1 MCEIGAGVTKQ
12 RLLIVVLAAAFTASA
27 GCAAGRAF
35 RKGEEASRA
44 GNWDAAVTYFQEAV
58 QGNPDSPEYKI
69 ALERAMQTSA
79 QKHISTAYQLEQK
92 DQLDAAL
99 LEYRK
104 AIEMDSTNRL
114 AVARA
119 AELERIIRDRIE
131 ATRPKPRI
139 DSLREQARQGP
150 PPLLG
155 LRERLRNLNFN
166 NSSVRDIL
174 SIIGTSAG
182 IRITYDQAYQDKAYS
197 IELEDVTVEEALQQI
212 MSANQLFYKVVNS
225 KTIIVVNDRADKRQ
239 QYDDMVVRV
248 FYVSHADA
256 QELSQMV
263 TTVMRVPQMPVA
275 PVIMPNKTAN
285 TITVRATTQVADI
298 IERII
303 RSNDKPRAEV
313 VIDVQILE
321 VNRQRVKQY
330 GLNLNAYALGFMF
343 SPEVAPPNTSAP
355 PTAAPPSPPPFNVN
369 TISQGISAA
378 DFYMTVP
385 TALVRF
391 LETDARTKT
400 IAKPQLRG
408 AEGTKL
414 TLNLGDDV
422 PVLQTV
428 FGAAAQGGFATI
440 PQSSYTYR
448 SVGVNVEV
456 TPRVTYEGE
465 IIMELVVENSTVSG
479 SIDVGGQSAPTF
491 GTRKVTTRLRMREG
505 ESNLLAGL
513 LREDD
518 RRSLS
523 GFPGLLRLPVF
534 KQFLSN
540 NDQQITQ
547 TDIVMLLTPHIVRT
561 HELTAADLSPIYIGT
576 QQNLGLGGP
585 PPLIAPPPDEP
596 VPSVGQGVTQVI
608 PTTPGVSPGGVPRSP
623 VASDPGAQP
632 VNRPPAPG
640 TSPVPTPIA
649 PVPEKPVP
657 PAAPPAGAAPATPPA
672 GAPTVPPGGIPPVT
686 TPPAGAPAGAA
697 PTAPA
702 TAAPPPVVPETPRDK
717 PATPPTP
724 AGPAPATP
732 SQVILTVPGTTFQV
746 AGGPYTMPVSI
757 NNASRV
763 SVMTL
768 TITFNPKVLRVRN
781 VQDGTFMRQGG
792 VATTFT
798 PQIDVASG
806 RVDIA
811 ITRTG
816 DQVGASGS
824 GLLAALLFDAVGPG
838 SAVVT
843 ASGVASTP
851 EGAAVPLQFS
861 PVTVTVR

>member
-1 MCEIGAGVTKQ
+1 VTKQ
-12 RLLIVVLAAAFTASA
+12 RLVFGLILAAAMAGS

-35 RKGEEASRA
+35 RQGQEASRV
-44 GNWDAAVTYFQEAV
+44 GDWDAAVAHYTRAV
-58 QGNPDSPEYKI
+58 QANPDSPEFKI
-69 ALERAMQTSA
+69 ALERAMQSA
-79 QKHISTAYQLEQK
+79 AQEHISRARQLEEK

-104 AIEMDSTNRL
+104 AIEMDGTNRL
-114 AVARA
+114 AASRA
-119 AELERIIRDRIE
+119 AALERSIRERIE
-131 ATRPKPRI
+131 ASRPRPRI
-139 DSLREQARQGP
+139 EALREQARQGP
-150 PPLLG
+150 APLIG
-155 LRERLRNLNFN
+155 LRERLRGLNFA

-174 SIIGTSAG
+174 SFIGSSAG
-182 IRITYDQAYQDKAYS
+182 IRITYDQAFQDKAYS

-212 MSANQLFYKVVNS
+212 MSANQLFYKVVNP
-225 KTIIVVNDRADKRQ
+225 KTIIVINDRADKRQ
-239 QYDDMVVRV
+239 QYEEMVVRV

-256 QELSQMV
+256 QELSTLV
-263 TTVMRVPQMPVA
+263 TTLMRVPQMPVA
-275 PVIMPNKTAN
+275 PVIMANKTAN
-285 TITVRATTQVADI
+285 TITVRATAQIADI
-298 IERII
+298 IERVI

-321 VNRQRVKQY
+321 VNRARAKQY

-355 PTAAPPSPPPFNVN
+355 PTGAPPSPPPFNVN
-369 TISQGISAA
+369 TISQGVSTA
-378 DFYMTVP
+378 DFYMNVP

-391 LETDARTKT
+391 LESDTQTKT

-456 TPRVTYEGE
+456 TPRVTYDGE
-465 IIMELVVENSTVSG
+465 IVLELVIENSTLGG

-491 GTRKVTTRLRMREG
+491 GTRKVTTKLRLREG

-513 LREDD
+513 LRERD
-518 RRSLS
+518 RRDLR

-534 KQFLSN
+534 KQFLSD
-540 NDQQITQ
+540 NDQSIEQ

-561 HELTAADLSPIYIGT
+561 HELTAEDLAPIYIGT

-585 PPLIAPPPDEP
+585 PPLIAPAPDDAPP
-596 VPSVGQGVTQVI
+596 PSVGTSVNQVI
-608 PTTPGVSPGGVPRSP
+608 PTTPGVPPGGVPQSP
-623 VASDPGAQP
+623 VASVPGAQP
-632 VNRPPAPG
+632 VNRPTPPA
-640 TSPVPTPIA
+640 TSPVPTPIT
-649 PVPEKPVP
+649 PVPEKPAP
-657 PAAPPAGAAPATPPA
+657 PGAPPTTPAAPPAPIPPPA
-672 GAPTVPPGGIPPVT
+672 GVLPPGVPSTTSGTPVGGTPT
-686 TPPAGAPAGAA
+686 TP
-697 PTAPA
+697 
-702 TAAPPPVVPETPRDK
+702 AAPPRDTLVTPLRS
-717 PATPPTP
+717 PAPGAPQQTP
-724 AGPAPATP
+724 A
-732 SQVILTVPGTTFQV
+732 QILLTVPGTTFQV
-746 AGGPYTMPVSI
+746 AGGPYTVPVSI
-757 NNASRV
+757 NNAARV

-768 TITFNPKVLRVRN
+768 TITFNPNVLRVRN

-792 VATTFT
+792 VATSFT
-798 PQIDVASG
+798 PQIDAAAG

-811 ITRTG
+811 IARTG
-816 DQVGASGS
+816 DQVGATGS
-824 GLLAALLFDAVGPG
+824 GLLAALLFDAVAPG
-838 SAVVT
+838 SAVIT

-851 EGAAVPLQFS
+851 EGAPAPLQFS

>member
-1 MCEIGAGVTKQ
+1 VTKP
-12 RLLIVVLAAAFTASA
+12 RLVFVFVLAAAVAAS
-27 GCAAGRAF
+27 GCTAGRAF
-35 RKGEEASRA
+35 RQGEEAARL
-44 GNWDAAVTYFQEAV
+44 GDWDAAVAHFQKAV
-58 QGNPDSPEYKI
+58 QENPDSPEYKI
-69 ALERAMQTSA
+69 ALERAMQSA
-79 QKHISTAYQLEQK
+79 ALEHISRARQLEAK

-99 LEYRK
+99 IEYRK
-104 AIEMDSTNRL
+104 AVEMDSTNRL
-114 AVARA
+114 AAARIQA
-119 AELERIIRDRIE
+119 LERTIRDRIE
-131 ATRPKPRI
+131 ASRPKPQI
-139 DSLREQARQGP
+139 DTLREQARQGP

-155 LRERLRNLNFN
+155 LRERLKGLNFN

-174 SIIGTSAG
+174 SIIGSSAG
-182 IRITYDQAYQDKAYS
+182 IRVTYDQAYQDKAYS

-212 MSANQLFYKVVNS
+212 MSANQLFYKVVNP
-225 KTIIVVNDRADKRQ
+225 KTIIVINDRADKRQ
-239 QYDDMVVRV
+239 QYEEMVVRV

-263 TTVMRVPQMPVA
+263 TTIMRVPQMPVA

-285 TITVRATTQVADI
+285 TITVRATAQIADI

-313 VIDVQILE
+313 VVDVQILE

-330 GLNLNAYALGFMF
+330 GLELNAYALGFIF

-355 PTAAPPSPPPFNVN
+355 PTGTPPSPPPFNLN
-369 TISQGISAA
+369 TISQGVSTA

-385 TALVRF
+385 TALVKF
-391 LETDARTKT
+391 LETDSRTKT

-448 SVGVNVEV
+448 AVGVNVEV

-465 IIMELVVENSTVSG
+465 IILELVVENSTVSG
-479 SIDVGGQSAPTF
+479 SINVGGQAAPTF

-513 LREDD
+513 LREED

-561 HELTAADLSPIYIGT
+561 HELTTDDLSPIYIGT

-585 PPLIAPPPDEP
+585 PPLIAPSPDDASVPP
-596 VPSVGQGVTQVI
+596 VGTGVTQVI
-608 PTTPGVSPGGVPRSP
+608 PTSPGVPPGGVPRP
-623 VASDPGAQP
+623 PIASGPGAQVVNPP
-632 VNRPPAPG
+632 VPPG
-640 TSPVPTPIA
+640 TSPVPTPIG
-649 PVPEKPVP
+649 PVPEKP
-657 PAAPPAGAAPATPPA
+657 AAPPPPPATQAPAGVIPP
-672 GAPTVPPGGIPPVT
+672 GIPPVT
-686 TPPAGAPAGAA
+686 TGTPAGAA
-697 PTAPA
+697 PPA
-702 TAAPPPVVPETPRDK
+702 AQPRDTLVT
-717 PATPPTP
+717 PATPPGAPQATP
-724 AGPAPATP
+724 A
-732 SQVILTVPGTTFQV
+732 QIILTVPGTTFQI
-746 AGGPYTMPVSI
+746 AGGPYTVPVSI

-768 TITFNPKVLRVRN
+768 TITFNPNVLRVRN

-798 PQIDVASG
+798 PKIDAAAG

-816 DQVGASGS
+816 DQVGASGA
-824 GLLAALLFDAVGPG
+824 GLLAALLVDAVGPG
-838 SAVVT
+838 SAIIT
-843 ASGVASTP
+843 ANGVASTP
-851 EGAAVPLQFS
+851 EGGAVALQFS

>member
-1 MCEIGAGVTKQ
+1 MCEIGEGVTKH
-12 RLLIVVLAAAFTASA
+12 RLVLVFVLAAVTAS

-35 RKGEEASRA
+35 RQGEEAARL
-44 GNWDAAVTYFQEAV
+44 GDWDTAVAHFQRAV
-58 QGNPDSPEYKI
+58 QENPDSPEYKI
-69 ALERAMQTSA
+69 ALERAMQSSA
-79 QKHISTAYQLEQK
+79 LEHISRARQLEEK

-99 LEYRK
+99 IEYRK
-104 AIEMDSTNRL
+104 AVEMDSTNRL
-114 AVARA
+114 AAARVAA
-119 AELERIIRDRIE
+119 LERTIRDRIE
-131 ATRPKPRI
+131 ASRPRPRI
-139 DSLREQARQGP
+139 DTLREQARQGP

-155 LRERLRNLNFN
+155 LNERLRGLNFQ

-174 SIIGTSAG
+174 SLIGNNAG
-182 IRITYDQAYQDKAYS
+182 IRVTYDQAYQDKAYS
-197 IELEDVTVEEALQQI
+197 IELEDVTVQEALQQI
-212 MSANQLFYKVVNS
+212 MSANQLFYKVVNPR
-225 KTIIVVNDRADKRQ
+225 TIIVVNDRADKRQ
-239 QYDDMVVRV
+239 QYDEMVVRV

-263 TTVMRVPQMPVA
+263 TTIMRVPQMPVA
-275 PVIMPNKTAN
+275 PVIMANKTAN
-285 TITVRATTQVADI
+285 TITVRATAQVADI

-313 VIDVQILE
+313 VVDVQILE

-330 GLNLNAYALGFMF
+330 GLELNAYALGFMF

-355 PTAAPPSPPPFNVN
+355 PTAPLPSPPPFNVN
-369 TISQGISAA
+369 TISQGVSTA
-378 DFYMTVP
+378 DFYMSVP
-385 TALVRF
+385 TALVKF

-448 SVGVNVEV
+448 SVGVNVEM
-456 TPRVTYEGE
+456 TPRVTYDGE
-465 IIMELVVENSTVSG
+465 ILLELVVENSTVSG
-479 SIDVGGQSAPTF
+479 SINVGGQAAPTF
-491 GTRKVTTRLRMREG
+491 GTRKVTTKLRMREG

-513 LREDD
+513 LREED

-547 TDIVMLLTPHIVRT
+547 TDIVMLLTPHVVRT
-561 HELTAADLSPIYIGT
+561 HELTADDLSPIFIGT

-585 PPLIAPPPDEP
+585 PPLIAPAPDDAP
-596 VPSVGQGVTQVI
+596 APSVGTGATQVI
-608 PTTPGVSPGGVPRSP
+608 PTTPGVAPGGVPRPP
-623 VASDPGAQP
+623 VASDPGAQA
-632 VNRPPAPG
+632 VNRPAAPG

-649 PVPEKPVP
+649 PVPEKPGAPPPPPPPAIQAPTGVVP
-657 PAAPPAGAAPATPPA
+657 P
-672 GAPTVPPGGIPPVT
+672 GIPPVT
-686 TPPAGAPAGAA
+686 TGTPVGPQAPAPQPRDTLVTPNAPPGAPQ
-697 PTAPA
+697 
-702 TAAPPPVVPETPRDK
+702 
-717 PATPPTP
+717 ATP
-724 AGPAPATP
+724 A
-732 SQVILTVPGTTFQV
+732 QIILTMPGTTFQV
-746 AGGPYTMPVSI
+746 AGGPYTVPVSI
-757 NNASRV
+757 NNASRA

-768 TITFNPKVLRVRN
+768 TITYNPNVLRVRN

-798 PQIDVASG
+798 PQIDAAAG

-824 GLLAALLFDAVGPG
+824 GLLAALLFDAVAPG
-838 SAVVT
+838 SSIVSVN
-843 ASGVASTP
+843 GVASTP
-851 EGAAVPLQFS
+851 EGAALTLQFS

>member
-1 MCEIGAGVTKQ
+1 MTKH
-12 RLLIVVLAAAFTASA
+12 RLGFVFVLVAALAAS

-35 RKGEEASRA
+35 RQGQEASRL
-44 GNWDAAVTYFQEAV
+44 GDWDAAVAHYTRAV
-58 QGNPDSPEYKI
+58 QANPDSPEYKI
-69 ALERAMQTSA
+69 ALNRAMQSA
-79 QKHISTAYQLEQK
+79 AQEHISRARALEEK

-104 AIEMDSTNRL
+104 AVEMDATNRL
-114 AVARA
+114 ATARA
-119 AELERIIRDRIE
+119 AALERTIRDRIE
-131 ATRPKPRI
+131 ATRPRPQI
-139 DSLREQARQGP
+139 EQLREQARQGP
-150 PPLLG
+150 PPLIG
-155 LRERLRNLNFN
+155 LRERLRGLNFN
-166 NSSVRDIL
+166 NASVKDIL
-174 SIIGTSAG
+174 SIIGSSAG
-182 IRITYDQAYQDKAYS
+182 IRVTYDQAYQDKAYS
-197 IELEDVTVEEALQQI
+197 TELEDVTVEEALQQI
-212 MSANQLFYKVVNS
+212 MSANQLFYKVVNP
-225 KTIIVVNDRADKRQ
+225 KTIIVINDRADKRQ
-239 QYDDMVVRV
+239 QYEDLVVRV

-256 QELSQMV
+256 QELSQTV
-263 TTVMRVPQMPVA
+263 TTIMRIPQMAVA
-275 PVIMPNKTAN
+275 PVIMANKTAN
-285 TITVRATTQVADI
+285 TITVRATAQVADI

-321 VNRQRVKQY
+321 VSRARVKQY
-330 GLNLNAYALGFMF
+330 GLELNSYALGFMF
-343 SPEVAPPNTSAP
+343 SPEVAPPNTSAA
-355 PTAAPPSPPPFNVN
+355 PTGPPPSPPPFNVN
-369 TISQGISAA
+369 TISQGVSTA

-385 TALVRF
+385 TALIRF
-391 LETDARTKT
+391 LETDSRTKT

-422 PVLQTV
+422 PILQTV

-448 SVGVNVEV
+448 SIGVNVEV

-465 IIMELVVENSTVSG
+465 IVLELMVENSTVSG

-491 GTRKVTTRLRMREG
+491 GTRKVTTKLRMREG

-513 LREDD
+513 LREED

-534 KQFLSN
+534 KQFLSG
-540 NDQQITQ
+540 NDQVITQ

-561 HELTAADLSPIYIGT
+561 HDLTTEDLSPIFIGT

-585 PPLIAPPPDEP
+585 PPLIAPTPDDAP
-596 VPSVGQGVTQVI
+596 APSVGTGVTQII
-608 PTTPGVSPGGVPRSP
+608 PTTPGVAPGGLPRPP
-623 VASDPGAQP
+623 VASEPGAQT

-649 PVPEKPVP
+649 PIPEKPGAAPPPATPPATAAPTGAVP
-657 PAAPPAGAAPATPPA
+657 PGTPPTTTGAPVGAAPTTPAGAAP
-672 GAPTVPPGGIPPVT
+672 
-686 TPPAGAPAGAA
+686 
-697 PTAPA
+697 
-702 TAAPPPVVPETPRDK
+702 
-717 PATPPTP
+717 PATPPRDTLVTPTAPPGGPPQPTP
-724 AGPAPATP
+724 A
-732 SQVILTVPGTTFQV
+732 QIILTVPGTTFQV
-746 AGGPYTMPVSI
+746 AGGPYTVPVSI

-768 TITFNPKVLRVRN
+768 TITYNPNVLRVRN

-792 VATTFT
+792 VATSFT
-798 PQIDVASG
+798 PQIDGAAG

-816 DQVGASGS
+816 DQVGASGA
-824 GLLAALLFDAVGPG
+824 GLLAALLFDAVAPG
-838 SAVVT
+838 SAIVS

-851 EGAAVPLQFS
+851 EGGPITLQFS

>member
-1 MCEIGAGVTKQ
+1 
-12 RLLIVVLAAAFTASA
+12 
-27 GCAAGRAF
+27 
-35 RKGEEASRA
+35 
-44 GNWDAAVTYFQEAV
+44 
-58 QGNPDSPEYKI
+58 
-69 ALERAMQTSA
+69 
-79 QKHISTAYQLEQK
+79 
-92 DQLDAAL
+92 
-99 LEYRK
+99 
-104 AIEMDSTNRL
+104 MDSTNRL
-114 AVARA
+114 AAARA
-119 AELERIIRDRIE
+119 AQLERTIRERIE

-139 DSLREQARQGP
+139 DTLREQARQGP

-174 SIIGTSAG
+174 SIIGSSAG

-212 MSANQLFYKVVNS
+212 MSANQLFYKVVNP

-248 FYVSHADA
+248 FYISHADA

-263 TTVMRVPQMPVA
+263 TTIMRVPQMPVA

-330 GLNLNAYALGFMF
+330 GLNLNAYALGFIF
-343 SPEVAPPNTSAP
+343 SPEVAPPNTSAA
-355 PTAAPPSPPPFNVN
+355 PTGTPPSPPPFNVN
-369 TISQGISAA
+369 TISQGVSAA

-391 LETDARTKT
+391 LETDSRTKT

-491 GTRKVTTRLRMREG
+491 GTRKVTTKLRMREG

-561 HELTAADLSPIYIGT
+561 HELTADDLSPIYIGT

-585 PPLIAPPPDEP
+585 PPLIAPAPDEP
-596 VPSVGQGVTQVI
+596 VPSVGQSPTQVI
-608 PTTPGVSPGGVPRSP
+608 PTTPGVSPGGVPRFP
-623 VASDPGAQP
+623 VASDPGAQT

-649 PVPEKPVP
+649 PCAGEARAAGTGAAASADRAGRHDASGCASDHDWRAGGSCSGRTRDGGGSASGGAGNAARQADHTADRRRTGPATGDAGAGHPDRSGHDVPGRGRTIHGAGLDQQRLARVGDDLDDHVQSQGAARAQRSGRHVHAPGRCRHDLHAADRCGQRPRRHRHHQNGRSGRRLWRRP
-657 PAAPPAGAAPATPPA
+657 PRGAAVRRRRSGQRGGHRQRCGEHSGGRCGAAPVQPGHGDRAVGLTMAGVNSQLPTPNSQGDLSRSTESSLGVGSWKLGVVSSVSQRLHLHRAAGRHGHPA
-672 GAPTVPPGGIPPVT
+672 RARVGGDAARPRL
-686 TPPAGAPAGAA
+686 GAA
-697 PTAPA
+697 PERGGTAPL
-702 TAAPPPVVPETPRDK
+702 
-717 PATPPTP
+717 PA
-724 AGPAPATP
+724 
-732 SQVILTVPGTTFQV
+732 
-746 AGGPYTMPVSI
+746 
-757 NNASRV
+757 
-763 SVMTL
+763 
-768 TITFNPKVLRVRN
+768 
-781 VQDGTFMRQGG
+781 
-792 VATTFT
+792 
-798 PQIDVASG
+798 
-806 RVDIA
+806 
-811 ITRTG
+811 
-816 DQVGASGS
+816 
-824 GLLAALLFDAVGPG
+824 
-838 SAVVT
+838 
-843 ASGVASTP
+843 
-851 EGAAVPLQFS
+851 
-861 PVTVTVR
+861 

>member
-1 MCEIGAGVTKQ
+1 
-12 RLLIVVLAAAFTASA
+12 
-27 GCAAGRAF
+27 
-35 RKGEEASRA
+35 
-44 GNWDAAVTYFQEAV
+44 
-58 QGNPDSPEYKI
+58 
-69 ALERAMQTSA
+69 MQTSA
-79 QKHISTAYQLEQK
+79 QQHISAAHQLEEK

-99 LEYRK
+99 MEYRK

-114 AVARA
+114 ATARVAT
-119 AELERIIRDRIE
+119 LERTIRERIE
-131 ATRPKPRI
+131 ASRPRPRI
-139 DSLREQARQGP
+139 DTLREQARQGP

-174 SIIGTSAG
+174 SIIGSSAG

-197 IELEDVTVEEALQQI
+197 IELEEVTVEEALQQI
-212 MSANQLFYKVVNS
+212 MSANQLFYKVVNP

-239 QYDDMVVRV
+239 QYEEMVVRV
-248 FYVSHADA
+248 FYISHADA
-256 QELSQMV
+256 QELSQTV
-263 TTVMRVPQMPVA
+263 TTIMRVPQMPVA

-285 TITVRATTQVADI
+285 TITVRATSQVADI

-330 GLNLNAYALGFMF
+330 GLNLNAYALGFIF
-343 SPEVAPPNTSAP
+343 SPEVAPPNTSAA
-355 PTAAPPSPPPFNVN
+355 PTGAPPSPPPFNVN
-369 TISQGISAA
+369 TISQGVSAA

-391 LETDARTKT
+391 LETDSRTKT

-440 PQSSYTYR
+440 PQSSYSYR
-448 SVGVNVEV
+448 PVGVNVEV

-465 IIMELVVENSTVSG
+465 IILELLVENSTVSG

-491 GTRKVTTRLRMREG
+491 GTRKVTTKLRMREG

-513 LREDD
+513 LREED

-540 NDQQITQ
+540 NDTQITQ

-561 HELTAADLSPIYIGT
+561 HELTADDLSPIYIGT

-585 PPLIAPPPDEP
+585 PPLIAPAPEEP
-596 VPSVGQGVTQVI
+596 QPAAPVGQGVT
-608 PTTPGVSPGGVPRSP
+608 PVPSI
-623 VASDPGAQP
+623 PGA
-632 VNRPPAPG
+632 PAPG
-640 TSPVPTPIA
+640 FPRAPIAAEPGVPPANRPVPPGTSAVPTPIA
-649 PVPEKPVP
+649 PLPEK
-657 PAAPPAGAAPATPPA
+657 PATPPA
-672 GAPTVPPGGIPPVT
+672 GPPPAGVT
-686 TPPAGAPAGAA
+686 PTPPAGATPPPPTGAVPPGTPPTTTGAPAGAPPA
-697 PTAPA
+697 P
-702 TAAPPPVVPETPRDK
+702 VPETPRDK
-717 PATPPTP
+717 PTTPPAAAAPAASTATP
-724 AGPAPATP
+724 A
-732 SQVILTVPGTTFQV
+732 QVILTVPGTTFQV
-746 AGGPYTMPVSI
+746 AGGPYTVPVSI

-798 PQIDVASG
+798 PQIDAASG

-816 DQVGASGS
+816 DQVGASGA

-851 EGAAVPLQFS
+851 EGGPLQIQFS

>member
-1 MCEIGAGVTKQ
+1 
-12 RLLIVVLAAAFTASA
+12 
-27 GCAAGRAF
+27 
-35 RKGEEASRA
+35 
-44 GNWDAAVTYFQEAV
+44 
-58 QGNPDSPEYKI
+58 
-69 ALERAMQTSA
+69 
-79 QKHISTAYQLEQK
+79 
-92 DQLDAAL
+92 
-99 LEYRK
+99 
-104 AIEMDSTNRL
+104 MDSTNRL
-114 AVARA
+114 AAARVAA
-119 AELERIIRDRIE
+119 LERTIRDRIE
-131 ATRPKPRI
+131 ATRPRPRI
-139 DSLREQARQGP
+139 DTLREQARQGP

-174 SIIGTSAG
+174 SIIGSSAG

-212 MSANQLFYKVVNS
+212 MSANQLFYKVINP

-239 QYDDMVVRV
+239 QYEEMVVRV
-248 FYVSHADA
+248 FYISHADA
-256 QELSQMV
+256 QELSQTV
-263 TTVMRVPQMPVA
+263 TTIMRVPQMPVA

-285 TITVRATTQVADI
+285 TITVRATSQVADI

-343 SPEVAPPNTSAP
+343 SPEVAPPNTSTP
-355 PTAAPPSPPPFNVN
+355 PSAAPASPPPFNVN
-369 TISQGISAA
+369 TISQGVSTA

-456 TPRVTYEGE
+456 TPRVTYEGD

-513 LREDD
+513 LREED
-518 RRSLS
+518 RRTLS

-540 NDQQITQ
+540 NDQNITQ

-561 HELTAADLSPIYIGT
+561 HELTADDLTPIYIGT

-585 PPLIAPPPDEP
+585 PPLIAPSPDEP
-596 VPSVGQGVTQVI
+596 VPSVGQSPTQVV
-608 PTTPGVSPGGVPRSP
+608 PTTPGVSPGGVPRFP
-623 VASDPGAQP
+623 VASDPGAQT
-632 VNRPPAPG
+632 VNRPPTPG
-640 TSPVPTPIA
+640 TSAVPTPIA
-649 PVPEKPVP
+649 PLPEK
-657 PAAPPAGAAPATPPA
+657 PATPPA
-672 GAPTVPPGGIPPVT
+672 GPPPAGVTPTPPQPAGAVPPVT
-686 TPPAGAPAGAA
+686 PPTTTGAPAGVSPAA
-697 PTAPA
+697 PGTTTAPP
-702 TAAPPPVVPETPRDK
+702 AAVPETPRDK
-717 PATPPTP
+717 PTTPPAAAPGASTATP
-724 AGPAPATP
+724 A
-732 SQVILTVPGTTFQV
+732 QVILTVPGTTFQV
-746 AGGPYTMPVSI
+746 AGGPYTVPVSI

-798 PQIDVASG
+798 PQIDAASG

-816 DQVGASGS
+816 DQVGASGA

-851 EGAAVPLQFS
+851 EGGPLSIQFS

>member
-1 MCEIGAGVTKQ
+1 MTKQ
-12 RLLIVVLAAAFTASA
+12 RLVFGWILAAAMAGS

-35 RKGEEASRA
+35 RQGQEASRL
-44 GNWDAAVTYFQEAV
+44 GDWDAAVAHYTRAV
-58 QGNPDSPEYKI
+58 QANPDSPEFKI
-69 ALERAMQTSA
+69 ALERAMQSA
-79 QKHISTAYQLEQK
+79 AQEHISRARQLEEK

-99 LEYRK
+99 IEYRK
-104 AIEMDSTNRL
+104 AIEMDGTNRL
-114 AVARA
+114 AASRA
-119 AELERIIRDRIE
+119 AALERTIRERIE
-131 ATRPKPRI
+131 ASRPRPRI
-139 DSLREQARQGP
+139 EALREQARQGP
-150 PPLLG
+150 PPLIG
-155 LRERLRNLNFN
+155 LRERLRGLNFA

-174 SIIGTSAG
+174 SFIGSSAG
-182 IRITYDQAYQDKAYS
+182 IRITYDQAFQDKAYS

-212 MSANQLFYKVVNS
+212 MSANQLFYKVVNP
-225 KTIIVVNDRADKRQ
+225 KTIIIVNDRADKRQ
-239 QYDDMVVRV
+239 QYEEMVVRV

-256 QELSQMV
+256 QELSTLV
-263 TTVMRVPQMPVA
+263 TTLMRVPQMPVA
-275 PVIMPNKTAN
+275 PVIMANKTAN
-285 TITVRATTQVADI
+285 TITVRATAQIADI
-298 IERII
+298 IERVI

-321 VNRQRVKQY
+321 VNRARAKQY
-330 GLNLNAYALGFMF
+330 GLNLNAYALGFTF

-369 TISQGISAA
+369 TISQGVSTA
-378 DFYMTVP
+378 DFYMNVP

-391 LETDARTKT
+391 LESDTHTKT

-456 TPRVTYEGE
+456 TPRVTYDGE
-465 IIMELVVENSTVSG
+465 IVLELVIENSTLGG

-491 GTRKVTTRLRMREG
+491 GTRKVTTKLRLREG

-513 LREDD
+513 LRERD
-518 RRSLS
+518 RRDLR

-534 KQFLSN
+534 KQFLSD
-540 NDQQITQ
+540 NDQSIEQ

-561 HELTAADLSPIYIGT
+561 HELTADDLSPIYIGT

-585 PPLIAPPPDEP
+585 PPLIAPSPADDAPPA
-596 VPSVGQGVTQVI
+596 SVGTGVTQVI
-608 PTTPGVSPGGVPRSP
+608 PTTPGVTPGGVPQTP
-623 VASDPGAQP
+623 VSSVPGAQP
-632 VNRPPAPG
+632 VNRPTPPA
-640 TSPVPTPIA
+640 TSPVPTPIT
-649 PVPEKPVP
+649 PVPEKP
-657 PAAPPAGAAPATPPA
+657 AAPGAAP
-672 GAPTVPPGGIPPVT
+672 T
-686 TPPAGAPAGAA
+686 TPPAPTPPPPGILPPGVPPTTSGTPVGGTPAPPAAQPRDTLVTPLPSPAPGAPQQN
-697 PTAPA
+697 PA
-702 TAAPPPVVPETPRDK
+702 
-717 PATPPTP
+717 
-724 AGPAPATP
+724 
-732 SQVILTVPGTTFQV
+732 QILLTVPGTTFQV
-746 AGGPYTMPVSI
+746 AGGPYTVPVSI

-768 TITFNPKVLRVRN
+768 TITFNPNVLRVRN

-792 VATTFT
+792 VATSFT
-798 PQIDVASG
+798 PQIDAAAG

-811 ITRTG
+811 IVRTG
-816 DQVGASGS
+816 DQVGATGS
-824 GLLAALLFDAVGPG
+824 GLLAALLFDAVAPG
-838 SAVVT
+838 SAVIS

-851 EGAAVPLQFS
+851 EGGAAPLQFS

>member
-1 MCEIGAGVTKQ
+1 MTIQ
-12 RLLIVVLAAAFTASA
+12 RLGIGIVLAAMAVS
-27 GCAAGRAF
+27 GCTAGRAF
-35 RKGEEASRA
+35 RQGEEAARL
-44 GNWDAAVTYFQEAV
+44 GDWDTAVTHYTRAV
-58 QGNPDSPEYKI
+58 QDDPDRPEFKI
-69 ALERAMQTSA
+69 ALERAMQSA
-79 QKHISTAYQLEQK
+79 AQVHISRARQLEEK

-99 LEYRK
+99 IEYRK
-104 AIEMDSTNRL
+104 AIEMDATNRL
-114 AVARA
+114 AAARVAQ
-119 AELERIIRDRIE
+119 LERTIRERIE
-131 ATRPKPRI
+131 ATRPRPRI
-139 DSLREQARQGP
+139 EALREQARQGP
-150 PPLLG
+150 PPLIG
-155 LRERLRNLNFN
+155 LRERLRGLTFN

-174 SIIGTSAG
+174 SIIGGSAG

-212 MSANQLFYKVVNS
+212 MSANQLFYKVVNP
-225 KTIIVVNDRADKRQ
+225 KTIIVINDRADKRQ
-239 QYDDMVVRV
+239 QYDEMVVRV
-248 FYVSHADA
+248 FYISHLDA
-256 QELSQMV
+256 QELSQ
-263 TTVMRVPQMPVA
+263 TVQTIMRVPQMPVA
-275 PVIMPNKTAN
+275 PVIMANKTAN
-285 TITVRATTQVADI
+285 TITVRSTATVADI

-303 RSNDKPRAEV
+303 RANDKPRAEV

-321 VNRQRVKQY
+321 VNRTRAKQY

-355 PTAAPPSPPPFNVN
+355 PVAPPPSPPPFNMN
-369 TISQGISAA
+369 TISQGVSTA

-391 LETDARTKT
+391 LESDSRTKT

-456 TPRVTYEGE
+456 TPRVTYDGE
-465 IIMELVVENSTVSG
+465 IVLELVVENSTLSG
-479 SIDVGGQSAPTF
+479 SVDVGGQSAPTF
-491 GTRKVTTRLRMREG
+491 GTRKVTTKLRLREG

-513 LREDD
+513 LREQD
-518 RRSLS
+518 RRDLS

-540 NDQQITQ
+540 NDTQIQQ

-561 HELTAADLSPIYIGT
+561 HELTAADLAPIYIGT

-585 PPLIAPPPDEP
+585 PPLIAPAPADDAPA
-596 VPSVGQGVTQVI
+596 PSVGQGVTQVI
-608 PTTPGVSPGGVPRSP
+608 PTTPGVPPGGVPQSP
-623 VASDPGAQP
+623 VASVPGAQP

-649 PVPEKPVP
+649 PVPEKPTAP
-657 PAAPPAGAAPATPPA
+657 GTAPAPPAPATPPPA
-672 GAPTVPPGGIPPVT
+672 GVVPPGVPSTTSGTPVG
-686 TPPAGAPAGAA
+686 GA
-697 PTAPA
+697 
-702 TAAPPPVVPETPRDK
+702 
-717 PATPPTP
+717 PPTP
-724 AGPAPATP
+724 AQPRDTLATP
-732 SQVILTVPGTTFQV
+732 TTPPGAPQATPAQIILTVPGTTFQV
-746 AGGPYTMPVSI
+746 AGGPYTVPVSI

-768 TITFNPKVLRVRN
+768 SITYNPNVLRVRN

-798 PQIDVASG
+798 PQIDAAAG

-811 ITRTG
+811 VARQG
-816 DQVGASGS
+816 DQVGASGA
-824 GLLAALLFDAVGPG
+824 GLLAALLFDAVAPG
-838 SAVVT
+838 SAIIT

-851 EGAAVPLQFS
+851 DGGAVALQFS

>member
-1 MCEIGAGVTKQ
+1 
-12 RLLIVVLAAAFTASA
+12 
-27 GCAAGRAF
+27 
-35 RKGEEASRA
+35 
-44 GNWDAAVTYFQEAV
+44 
-58 QGNPDSPEYKI
+58 
-69 ALERAMQTSA
+69 
-79 QKHISTAYQLEQK
+79 
-92 DQLDAAL
+92 
-99 LEYRK
+99 
-104 AIEMDSTNRL
+104 MDSTNRL
-114 AVARA
+114 AAARIA
-119 AELERIIRDRIE
+119 ALERIIRDRIE
-131 ATRPKPRI
+131 ATRPKPQI
-139 DSLREQARQGP
+139 EVLREQARQGP

-155 LRERLRNLNFN
+155 LRERLKGLNFN

-174 SIIGTSAG
+174 SIIGSSAG
-182 IRITYDQAYQDKAYS
+182 IRVTYDQAYQDKAYS

-212 MSANQLFYKVVNS
+212 MSANQLFYKVVNP
-225 KTIIVVNDRADKRQ
+225 KTIIVINDRADKRQ
-239 QYDDMVVRV
+239 QYDEMVVRV

-263 TTVMRVPQMPVA
+263 TTIMRVPQMPVA
-275 PVIMPNKTAN
+275 PVIMANKTAN
-285 TITVRATTQVADI
+285 TITVRATAQVADI

-313 VIDVQILE
+313 VVDVQILE

-330 GLNLNAYALGFMF
+330 GLELNAYALGFMF

-355 PTAAPPSPPPFNVN
+355 PTAPPPSPPPFNLN
-369 TISQGISAA
+369 TISQGVSTA
-378 DFYMTVP
+378 DFYMMVP
-385 TALVRF
+385 TALVKF

-448 SVGVNVEV
+448 AVGVNVEM

-465 IIMELVVENSTVSG
+465 IILELVVENSTVSG
-479 SIDVGGQSAPTF
+479 SINVGGQAAPTF
-491 GTRKVTTRLRMREG
+491 GTRKVTTKLRMREG

-513 LREDD
+513 LREED

-561 HELTAADLSPIYIGT
+561 HELTTDDLSPIYIGT

-585 PPLIAPPPDEP
+585 PPLIAPSPDDAP
-596 VPSVGQGVTQVI
+596 APSVGTGATQVI
-608 PTTPGVSPGGVPRSP
+608 PSSPGVAPGGVPRPP

-649 PVPEKPVP
+649 PVPEKPGAALPPPPP
-657 PAAPPAGAAPATPPA
+657 PAIPPTGVIPP
-672 GAPTVPPGGIPPVT
+672 GIPPVT
-686 TPPAGAPAGAA
+686 TGTPAGAA
-697 PTAPA
+697 PPA
-702 TAAPPPVVPETPRDK
+702 TQPRDTLVT
-717 PATPPTP
+717 PATPPGAPQATP
-724 AGPAPATP
+724 A
-732 SQVILTVPGTTFQV
+732 QIILTVPGTTFQV
-746 AGGPYTMPVSI
+746 AGGPYTVPVSI

-768 TITFNPKVLRVRN
+768 TITFNPNVLRVRN

-798 PQIDVASG
+798 PQIDAVAG

-816 DQVGASGS
+816 DQTGASGA

-838 SAVVT
+838 SAIVT
-843 ASGVASTP
+843 ANGVASTP
-851 EGAAVPLQFS
+851 EGGPVTLQFS

>member
-1 MCEIGAGVTKQ
+1 MTKQ
-12 RLLIVVLAAAFTASA
+12 RLLIVVLAAALTASA
-27 GCAAGRAF
+27 GCSAGRAF
-35 RKGEEASRA
+35 RRGEEASRV
-44 GNWDAAVTYFQEAV
+44 GDWDEAVAHFHEAV
-58 QGNPDSPEYKI
+58 QDNPDSPEYKI

-79 QKHISTAYQLEQK
+79 QKHISLAHQLEEK
-92 DQLDAAL
+92 GQLDAAL
-99 LEYRK
+99 IEYRK

-114 AVARA
+114 AAARA
-119 AELERIIRDRIE
+119 AQLERQIRDQIE

-139 DSLREQARQGP
+139 DTLREQARQGP

-174 SIIGTSAG
+174 SIIGSSAG

-212 MSANQLFYKVVNS
+212 MSANQLFYKVINP

-321 VNRQRVKQY
+321 VNRERVKQY

-355 PTAAPPSPPPFNVN
+355 PTGAPPSPPPFNVN
-369 TISQGISAA
+369 TISQGVSTA

-391 LETDARTKT
+391 LETDSRTKT

-491 GTRKVTTRLRMREG
+491 GTRKVTTKLRMREG

-561 HELTAADLSPIYIGT
+561 HELTADDLSPIYIGT

-585 PPLIAPPPDEP
+585 PPLIAPAPDEP
-596 VPSVGQGVTQVI
+596 VPSVGQGPTQVI

-632 VNRPPAPG
+632 VNRPTPPG
-640 TSPVPTPIA
+640 TSAVPTPIA
-649 PVPEKPVP
+649 PLPEK
-657 PAAPPAGAAPATPPA
+657 PAAPPVAAT
-672 GAPTVPPGGIPPVT
+672 
-686 TPPAGAPAGAA
+686 
-697 PTAPA
+697 
-702 TAAPPPVVPETPRDK
+702 
-717 PATPPTP
+717 
-724 AGPAPATP
+724 
-732 SQVILTVPGTTFQV
+732 
-746 AGGPYTMPVSI
+746 
-757 NNASRV
+757 
-763 SVMTL
+763 
-768 TITFNPKVLRVRN
+768 
-781 VQDGTFMRQGG
+781 
-792 VATTFT
+792 
-798 PQIDVASG
+798 ASG
-806 RVDIA
+806 RGAAAAGRHRAAGRGSADG
-811 ITRTG
+811 RC
-816 DQVGASGS
+816 ASGN
-824 GLLAALLFDAVGPG
+824 GPG
-838 SAVVT
+838 RTRHGGDPARSA
-843 ASGVASTP
+843 A
-851 EGAAVPLQFS
+851 
-861 PVTVTVR
+861 

>member
-1 MCEIGAGVTKQ
+1 VF
-12 RLLIVVLAAAFTASA
+12 VFVLAAAVAAS
-27 GCAAGRAF
+27 GCTAGRAF
-35 RKGEEASRA
+35 RQGEEAARL
-44 GNWDAAVTYFQEAV
+44 GDWDTAVAHFQKAV
-58 QGNPDSPEYKI
+58 QENPDSPEYKI
-69 ALERAMQTSA
+69 ALERAMQSSA
-79 QKHISTAYQLEQK
+79 LEHISRARQLEEK

-99 LEYRK
+99 IEYKK
-104 AIEMDSTNRL
+104 AVEMDSTNRL
-114 AVARA
+114 AAARVAA
-119 AELERIIRDRIE
+119 LERTIRDRIE
-131 ATRPKPRI
+131 ASRPKPRI
-139 DSLREQARQGP
+139 DTLREQARQGP

-155 LRERLRNLNFN
+155 LRERLKGLNFQN
-166 NSSVRDIL
+166 ASVRDIL
-174 SIIGTSAG
+174 SLIGNNSG

-212 MSANQLFYKVVNS
+212 MSANQLFYKVVNPR
-225 KTIIVVNDRADKRQ
+225 TIIVVNDRADKRQ
-239 QYDDMVVRV
+239 QYDEMVVRV

-263 TTVMRVPQMPVA
+263 TTIMRVPQMPVA
-275 PVIMPNKTAN
+275 PVIMANKTAN
-285 TITVRATTQVADI
+285 TITVRATAQVADI

-313 VIDVQILE
+313 VVDVQILE

-330 GLNLNAYALGFMF
+330 GLELNAYALGFMF

-355 PTAAPPSPPPFNVN
+355 PTGPLPSPPPFNLN
-369 TISQGISAA
+369 TISQGVSTA
-378 DFYMTVP
+378 DFYMSVP
-385 TALVRF
+385 TALVKF

-448 SVGVNVEV
+448 SVGVNVEM

-465 IIMELVVENSTVSG
+465 ILLELVVENSTVSG
-479 SIDVGGQSAPTF
+479 SINVGGQAAPTF
-491 GTRKVTTRLRMREG
+491 GTRKVTTKLRMREG

-561 HELTAADLSPIYIGT
+561 HELTADDLSPIFIGT

-585 PPLIAPPPDEP
+585 PPLIAPSPDDVP
-596 VPSVGQGVTQVI
+596 APAPSVGTGTTQVI
-608 PTTPGVSPGGVPRSP
+608 PTTPGVAPGGVPRPP
-623 VASDPGAQP
+623 VASDPGAQA
-632 VNRPPAPG
+632 VNRPAAPG

-649 PVPEKPVP
+649 PVPEKPGAPPPPPPPATQAPTGVVP
-657 PAAPPAGAAPATPPA
+657 P
-672 GAPTVPPGGIPPVT
+672 GIPPVT
-686 TPPAGAPAGAA
+686 TGTPVGGAPPAAQPRDTLVT
-697 PTAPA
+697 PTAPPG
-702 TAAPPPVVPETPRDK
+702 APQ
-717 PATPPTP
+717 ATP
-724 AGPAPATP
+724 A
-732 SQVILTVPGTTFQV
+732 QVILTVPGTTFQV
-746 AGGPYTMPVSI
+746 AGGPYTVPLSI
-757 NNASRV
+757 NNASRA

-768 TITFNPKVLRVRN
+768 TVTFNPNVLRVRN

-798 PQIDVASG
+798 PQIDAAAG

-824 GLLAALLFDAVGPG
+824 GLLAALLFDAVAPG
-838 SAVVT
+838 SSIVSVN
-843 ASGVASTP
+843 GVASTP
-851 EGAAVPLQFS
+851 EGTALTLQFS

>member
-1 MCEIGAGVTKQ
+1 MAG
-12 RLLIVVLAAAFTASA
+12 S

-35 RKGEEASRA
+35 RQGQEASRL
-44 GNWDAAVTYFQEAV
+44 GDWDAAVSHYTRAV
-58 QGNPDSPEYKI
+58 QANPDSPEYKI
-69 ALERAMQTSA
+69 ALERAMQSA
-79 QKHISTAYQLEQK
+79 AQEHISQARQLEEK

-104 AIEMDSTNRL
+104 ALELDGTNRL
-114 AVARA
+114 AAARA
-119 AELERIIRDRIE
+119 AALERTIRERIE
-131 ATRPKPRI
+131 ASRPRPRI
-139 DSLREQARQGP
+139 DTLREQARQGP
-150 PPLLG
+150 PPLIG
-155 LRERLRNLNFN
+155 LRERLKGLNFA

-174 SIIGTSAG
+174 SFIGSSAG
-182 IRITYDQAYQDKAYS
+182 IRITYDQAYADKAYS

-212 MSANQLFYKVVNS
+212 MSANQLFYKVVNP
-225 KTIIVVNDRADKRQ
+225 KTIIVINDRADKRQ

-256 QELSQMV
+256 QELSTLV
-263 TTVMRVPQMPVA
+263 TTLMRVPQMPVA
-275 PVIMPNKTAN
+275 PVIMANKTAN

-298 IERII
+298 IERVI

-321 VNRQRVKQY
+321 VNRARAKQY

-369 TISQGISAA
+369 TISQGVSTA
-378 DFYMTVP
+378 DFYMNVP
-385 TALVRF
+385 TALVKF

-448 SVGVNVEV
+448 AVGVNVEM

-465 IIMELVVENSTVSG
+465 IILELVVENSTVSG
-479 SIDVGGQSAPTF
+479 SINVGGQAAPTF
-491 GTRKVTTRLRMREG
+491 GTRKVTTKLRMREG

-513 LREDD
+513 LREED
-518 RRSLS
+518 RRTLS

-561 HELTAADLSPIYIGT
+561 HELTADDLSPIYIGT

-585 PPLIAPPPDEP
+585 PPLIAPSPDDAP
-596 VPSVGQGVTQVI
+596 APSVGTGVTQVI
-608 PTTPGVSPGGVPRSP
+608 PSSPGVAPGGVPRPP

-649 PVPEKPVP
+649 PVPEKPG
-657 PAAPPAGAAPATPPA
+657 AAPPPPPPPTQAPTGVIPPGIPPVTPGTPAGAAPPA
-672 GAPTVPPGGIPPVT
+672 AQ
-686 TPPAGAPAGAA
+686 
-697 PTAPA
+697 
-702 TAAPPPVVPETPRDK
+702 PRDTLVT
-717 PATPPTP
+717 PATPPGAPQATP
-724 AGPAPATP
+724 A
-732 SQVILTVPGTTFQV
+732 QIILTVPGTTFQV
-746 AGGPYTMPVSI
+746 AGGPYTVPVSI

-768 TITFNPKVLRVRN
+768 TITFNPNVLRVRN

-798 PQIDVASG
+798 PQINAAAG

-816 DQVGASGS
+816 DQVGASGA

-838 SAVVT
+838 SAIVT
-843 ASGVASTP
+843 ATGVASTP
-851 EGAAVPLQFS
+851 EGGAVALQFS

>member
-1 MCEIGAGVTKQ
+1 
-12 RLLIVVLAAAFTASA
+12 
-27 GCAAGRAF
+27 
-35 RKGEEASRA
+35 
-44 GNWDAAVTYFQEAV
+44 
-58 QGNPDSPEYKI
+58 
-69 ALERAMQTSA
+69 
-79 QKHISTAYQLEQK
+79 
-92 DQLDAAL
+92 
-99 LEYRK
+99 
-104 AIEMDSTNRL
+104 
-114 AVARA
+114 
-119 AELERIIRDRIE
+119 
-131 ATRPKPRI
+131 
-139 DSLREQARQGP
+139 
-150 PPLLG
+150 
-155 LRERLRNLNFN
+155 
-166 NSSVRDIL
+166 
-174 SIIGTSAG
+174 
-182 IRITYDQAYQDKAYS
+182 
-197 IELEDVTVEEALQQI
+197 
-212 MSANQLFYKVVNS
+212 
-225 KTIIVVNDRADKRQ
+225 
-239 QYDDMVVRV
+239 MVVRV

-263 TTVMRVPQMPVA
+263 TTIMRVPQMPVA
-275 PVIMPNKTAN
+275 PVIMANKTAN
-285 TITVRATTQVADI
+285 TITVRATAQVADI

-321 VNRQRVKQY
+321 VNRQRMKAY
-330 GLNLNAYALGFMF
+330 GLNLNAYSLGFLF
-343 SPEVAPPNTSAP
+343 SPEVAPPNTSANP
-355 PTAAPPSPPPFNVN
+355 DAALPSPPPFNLN
-369 TISQGISAA
+369 TISQGVSTA
-378 DFYMTVP
+378 DFYMAVP
-385 TALVRF
+385 TAMVRF

-448 SVGVNVEV
+448 AVGVNVEV
-456 TPRVTYEGE
+456 TPRVTYTGE
-465 IIMELVVENSTVSG
+465 IILELVVENSTVSG
-479 SIDVGGQSAPTF
+479 EINVGGQLAPTF
-491 GTRKVTTRLRMREG
+491 GTRKVTTKLRMREG

-513 LREDD
+513 LREED
-518 RRSLS
+518 RRSLR

-540 NDQQITQ
+540 NDQTITQ

-561 HELTAADLSPIYIGT
+561 HELTTDDLSPIYIGT

-585 PPLIAPPPDEP
+585 PPLIAPAPDDVP
-596 VPSVGQGVTQVI
+596 APSVGTGVTQVI
-608 PTTPGVSPGGVPRSP
+608 PTSPGVAPGGVPRPP

-649 PVPEKPVP
+649 PVPEKPGAPPPPPPPAIQTPTGVVP
-657 PAAPPAGAAPATPPA
+657 P
-672 GAPTVPPGGIPPVT
+672 GIPPVT
-686 TPPAGAPAGAA
+686 TGTPVGGAPPVPQPRDTLVT
-697 PTAPA
+697 PTAPPG
-702 TAAPPPVVPETPRDK
+702 APQ
-717 PATPPTP
+717 ATP
-724 AGPAPATP
+724 A
-732 SQVILTVPGTTFQV
+732 QIILTVPGTTFQI
-746 AGGPYTMPVSI
+746 AGGPYTVPLSI

-768 TITFNPKVLRVRN
+768 TITFNPNVLRVRT

-798 PQIDVASG
+798 PQIDAAAG

-816 DQVGASGS
+816 DQTGASGA

-838 SAVVT
+838 SAIIT
-843 ASGVASTP
+843 ATGVASTP
-851 EGAAVPLQFS
+851 EGGPVTLQFS

>member
-1 MCEIGAGVTKQ
+1 MTKH
-12 RLLIVVLAAAFTASA
+12 RLVLVFVLAAVTAS

-35 RKGEEASRA
+35 RQGEEAARL
-44 GNWDAAVTYFQEAV
+44 GDWDAAVAHFQRAV
-58 QGNPDSPEYKI
+58 QENPDSPEYKI
-69 ALERAMQTSA
+69 ALERAMQSSA
-79 QKHISTAYQLEQK
+79 LEHISRARQLEEK

-99 LEYRK
+99 IEYRK
-104 AIEMDSTNRL
+104 AVEMDSTNRL
-114 AVARA
+114 AAARVAA
-119 AELERIIRDRIE
+119 LERTIRDRIE
-131 ATRPKPRI
+131 ASRPKPRI
-139 DSLREQARQGP
+139 DTLREQARQGP

-155 LRERLRNLNFN
+155 LRERLKGLNFQN
-166 NSSVRDIL
+166 ASVRDIL
-174 SIIGTSAG
+174 SLIGNNAG
-182 IRITYDQAYQDKAYS
+182 IRITYDQAFQDKAYS

-212 MSANQLFYKVVNS
+212 MSANQLFYKVVNP

-239 QYDDMVVRV
+239 QYDEMVVRV

-263 TTVMRVPQMPVA
+263 TTIMRVPQMPVA
-275 PVIMPNKTAN
+275 PVIMANKTAN
-285 TITVRATTQVADI
+285 TITVRATAQVADI

-313 VIDVQILE
+313 VVDVQILE

-330 GLNLNAYALGFMF
+330 GLELNSYALGFMF

-355 PTAAPPSPPPFNVN
+355 PTAPLPSPPPFNVN
-369 TISQGISAA
+369 TISQGVSTA
-378 DFYMTVP
+378 DFYMSVP
-385 TALVRF
+385 TALVKF

-448 SVGVNVEV
+448 SVGVNVEM
-456 TPRVTYEGE
+456 TPRVTYDGE
-465 IIMELVVENSTVSG
+465 ILLELVVENSTVSG
-479 SIDVGGQSAPTF
+479 SINVGGQAAPTF
-491 GTRKVTTRLRMREG
+491 GTRKVTTKLRMREG

-513 LREDD
+513 LREED

-547 TDIVMLLTPHIVRT
+547 TDIVMLLTPHVVRT
-561 HELTAADLSPIYIGT
+561 HELTADDLSPIFIGT

-585 PPLIAPPPDEP
+585 PPLIAPSPDDVP
-596 VPSVGQGVTQVI
+596 APSVGTATTQVI
-608 PTTPGVSPGGVPRSP
+608 PTTPGVAPGGVPRPP
-623 VASDPGAQP
+623 VASDPGAQA
-632 VNRPPAPG
+632 VNRPAAPG

-649 PVPEKPVP
+649 PVPEKPGAPPPPPPPAIQAPTGVVP
-657 PAAPPAGAAPATPPA
+657 P
-672 GAPTVPPGGIPPVT
+672 GIPPVT
-686 TPPAGAPAGAA
+686 TGTPVGPQPPAPQPRDTLVTPNAPPGAPQ
-697 PTAPA
+697 
-702 TAAPPPVVPETPRDK
+702 
-717 PATPPTP
+717 ATP
-724 AGPAPATP
+724 A
-732 SQVILTVPGTTFQV
+732 QVILTVPGTTFQV
-746 AGGPYTMPVSI
+746 AGGPYTVPLSI
-757 NNASRV
+757 NNASRAA
-763 SVMTL
+763 VMTL
-768 TITFNPKVLRVRN
+768 TVTYNPNVLRVRN

-798 PQIDVASG
+798 PQIDAAAG

-824 GLLAALLFDAVGPG
+824 GLLAALLFDAVAPG
-838 SAVVT
+838 SSIVSVN
-843 ASGVASTP
+843 GVASTP
-851 EGAAVPLQFS
+851 EGAALTLQFS

>member
-12 RLLIVVLAAAFTASA
+12 RLLIVVLAALTTSA
-27 GCAAGRAF
+27 GCTAGRAF
-35 RKGEEASRA
+35 RSGEEASRA

-58 QGNPDSPEYKI
+58 QANPDSPEYKI
-69 ALERAMQTSA
+69 ALQRAMQTSA
-79 QKHISTAYQLEQK
+79 QQHISLAYQLEQK

-114 AVARA
+114 AAARA
-119 AELERIIRDRIE
+119 AVLERTIRERIE

-139 DSLREQARQGP
+139 DTLREQARQGP

-174 SIIGTSAG
+174 SIIGSSAG

-212 MSANQLFYKVVNS
+212 MSANQLFYKVINA

-248 FYVSHADA
+248 FYISHADA
-256 QELSQMV
+256 QELSQTV
-263 TTVMRVPQMPVA
+263 TTIMRVPQMPVA

-285 TITVRATTQVADI
+285 TITVRATSQVADI

-330 GLNLNAYALGFMF
+330 GLNLNAYALGFIF
-343 SPEVAPPNTSAP
+343 SPEVAPPNTSAA
-355 PTAAPPSPPPFNVN
+355 PTGTPPSPPPFNVN
-369 TISQGISAA
+369 TISQGVSAA

-391 LETDARTKT
+391 LETDSRTKT

-561 HELTAADLSPIYIGT
+561 HELTADDLSPIYIGT

-585 PPLIAPPPDEP
+585 PPLIAPAPDEP
-596 VPSVGQGVTQVI
+596 VPSVGQSPTQVI
-608 PTTPGVSPGGVPRSP
+608 PISPGVSPGGVPRFP
-623 VASDPGAQP
+623 VASDPGAQT

-640 TSPVPTPIA
+640 TSPVPTPIG
-649 PVPEKPVP
+649 PVPEKPLPPVPALP
-657 PAAPPAGAAPATPPA
+657 PAETVPAG
-672 GAPTVPPGGIPPVT
+672 T
-686 TPPAGAPAGAA
+686 TPPGTPPPTTGAPAGVAPAA
-697 PTAPA
+697 PGTA
-702 TAAPPPVVPETPRDK
+702 AAPPVAVPETPRDK
-717 PATPPTP
+717 PTTPPAAPP
-724 AGPAPATP
+724 AATGPAPATP
-732 SQVILTVPGTTFQV
+732 AQVILTVPGTTFQV
-746 AGGPYTMPVSI
+746 AGGPYTVPVSV

-816 DQVGASGS
+816 DQVGASGA

>member
-1 MCEIGAGVTKQ
+1 
-12 RLLIVVLAAAFTASA
+12 
-27 GCAAGRAF
+27 
-35 RKGEEASRA
+35 
-44 GNWDAAVTYFQEAV
+44 
-58 QGNPDSPEYKI
+58 
-69 ALERAMQTSA
+69 
-79 QKHISTAYQLEQK
+79 
-92 DQLDAAL
+92 
-99 LEYRK
+99 
-104 AIEMDSTNRL
+104 
-114 AVARA
+114 
-119 AELERIIRDRIE
+119 
-131 ATRPKPRI
+131 
-139 DSLREQARQGP
+139 
-150 PPLLG
+150 
-155 LRERLRNLNFN
+155 
-166 NSSVRDIL
+166 
-174 SIIGTSAG
+174 
-182 IRITYDQAYQDKAYS
+182 
-197 IELEDVTVEEALQQI
+197 
-212 MSANQLFYKVVNS
+212 
-225 KTIIVVNDRADKRQ
+225 
-239 QYDDMVVRV
+239 
-248 FYVSHADA
+248 
-256 QELSQMV
+256 
-263 TTVMRVPQMPVA
+263 
-275 PVIMPNKTAN
+275 
-285 TITVRATTQVADI
+285 
-298 IERII
+298 
-303 RSNDKPRAEV
+303 
-313 VIDVQILE
+313 
-321 VNRQRVKQY
+321 
-330 GLNLNAYALGFMF
+330 
-343 SPEVAPPNTSAP
+343 VAPPNTSTAP
-355 PTAAPPSPPPFNVN
+355 NAPPPSPPPFNVN
-369 TISQGISAA
+369 TISQGVSAA

-391 LETDARTKT
+391 LETDSRTKT

-456 TPRVTYEGE
+456 TPRVTYEGD

-491 GTRKVTTRLRMREG
+491 GTRKVTTKLRMREG

-513 LREDD
+513 LREED

-561 HELTAADLSPIYIGT
+561 HELTADDLSPIYIGT

-585 PPLIAPPPDEP
+585 PPLIAPTPDEP
-596 VPSVGQGVTQVI
+596 VPSVGQGPTQII

-632 VNRPPAPG
+632 VNRPAAPG

-657 PAAPPAGAAPATPPA
+657 PATAPAGTAPTAPPGAAPTL
-672 GAPTVPPGGIPPVT
+672 PGGIPPVA
-686 TPPAGAPAGAA
+686 PPPTGVPAEPA
-697 PTAPA
+697 PTAPG
-702 TAAPPPVVPETPRDK
+702 TVAAPPAVPETPRDK
-717 PATPPTP
+717 PTTAPAP
-724 AGPAPATP
+724 AGPAAATP

-746 AGGPYTMPVSI
+746 AGGPYTVPVSI
-757 NNASRV
+757 NNAARV
-763 SVMTL
+763 STMTL

-798 PQIDVASG
+798 PQIDAASG

-811 ITRTG
+811 IARTG
-816 DQVGASGS
+816 DQVGASGA

-838 SAVVT
+838 SAIVT

-851 EGAAVPLQFS
+851 EGTAIPLQFS